1 MTGSLGREGLLEKEI
16 APSPVFLPGGSR
28 GQRSLAGC
36 SPRGLGELDMTE
48 RLSISEHFYFCRQ
61 NKTKPVT
68 SPGLGQGLR

>member
-36 SPRGLGELDMTE
+36 SPRGRKESDMTE
-48 RLSISEHFYFCRQ
+48 RLTLSQ
-61 NKTKPVT
+61 NLKE
-68 SPGLGQGLR
+68 